1 MTEPEKADPA
11 PVATPSQT
19 VGPFFHFGLTPD
31 ASGGTVQGV
40 SGRERIQLRMR
51 VTDGEGQPVTDAV
64 VEIWQAGEI
73 VNEAA
78 STPSAEPSL
87 SGFGRMASGEDG
99 SCEFE
104 TVRPGRVPDGAGG
117 HQAAHINV
125 CLFARGLLRQLHTRI
140 YFAGDPSLEEDP
152 VLALVPA
159 DRRGTLVASPDA
171 TTTGRWLFHLRLQGP
186 EETVFFDV

>member
-1 MTEPEKADPA
+1 MTAPEQADPA

-19 VGPFFHFGLTPD
+19 VGPFFHVGLTPD
-31 ASGGTVQGV
+31 ASGGTVRGV

-51 VTDGEGQPVTDAV
+51 VTDGEDQPVTDAV
-64 VEIWQAGEI
+64 VEIWQAGET

-78 STPSAEPSL
+78 STPAAEPSL

-104 TVRPGRVPDGAGG
+104 TVRPGSMPDGAGG

-140 YFAGDPSLEEDP
+140 YFAGDPSLAEDP

-159 DRRGTLVASPDA
+159 DRRATLVAHPDA
-171 TTTGRWLFHLRLQGP
+171 ICAGRWLFHLRLQGP
-186 EETVFFDV
+186 QETVFFDV